1 MQPCVLVYG
10 RLRTNV
16 GVVST
21 WRALHGEMLPRWSKT
36 VLQEGR
42 GLYRPS
48 ELATVKVDVVG
59 RYCTTDGCSEDVF
72 DRREGVSMK
81 IGNQGHFHRLC
92 CSKVTIVTTDLMFDH
107 LF

>member
-72 DRREGVSMK
+72 DRREGVSIK
-81 IGNQGHFHRLC
+81 IGNQGPLP
-92 CSKVTIVTTDLMFDH
+92 
-107 LF
+107 